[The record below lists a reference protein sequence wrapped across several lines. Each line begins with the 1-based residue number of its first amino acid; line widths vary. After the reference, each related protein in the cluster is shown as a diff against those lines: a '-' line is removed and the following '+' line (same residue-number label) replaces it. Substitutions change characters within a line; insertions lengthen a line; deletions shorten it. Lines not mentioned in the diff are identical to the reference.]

1 MVWKSGYR
9 VKAAI
14 LHLHDE
20 DSSVSMTSGHYVTAL
35 CQNGQWHLANDEF
48 VRNVEMK
55 ECLVV
60 PCGVLFE
67 RCDDQCSGKSML
79 FEGMV
84 SQQHSWFECLC
95 KAAPALPA
103 AGHVTE
109 AAASVDGTQPVFTGA
124 VRTHAASSQDGPEA
138 SRSKRKAADASQGNC
153 LLKYFKPVG
162 SIEQQKEAVDAQRS
176 REQDRSTKEQDRST
190 REQDRSTRGQ
200 DRSTN
205 EQDCSTREQDR
216 STREQD
222 CSTREQDR
230 STREQNRSTRLQDRA
245 TREQDRATRKQD
257 RATREQDRSTRE
269 QDRSTREQDRS
280 TREQGCRQDDRASR
294 EQDRS
299 RRGLKLARER
309 TEKDHVDPFMLDQT
323 PLALFAK
330 RYIIFLCDLDLITIC
345 GHSQML
351 RRTCRPFHVCCKGVK
366 TNGLQT

>member
-1 MVWKSGYR
+1 MSAVLSVVWKSILFLLTGYR

-48 VRNVEMK
+48 VRNVQMK
-55 ECLVV
+55 ECPVV

-67 RCDDQCSGKSML
+67 RCDDQCSGKTML

-84 SQQHSWFECLC
+84 CQQHSWFECLC
-95 KAAPALPA
+95 KAAPALPGA
-103 AGHVTE
+103 AHATE
-109 AAASVDGTQPVFTGA
+109 AAASVDGTQPVLTGA
-124 VRTHAASSQDGPEA
+124 VPTHAASSQDVPEA

-162 SIEQQKEAVDAQRS
+162 SIEQQKEAVNAQGKQDCTGRKEDLS
-176 REQDRSTKEQDRST
+176 NREQDCSNTDQDR
-190 REQDRSTRGQ
+190 
-200 DRSTN
+200 

-222 CSTREQDR
+222 SEQDR
-230 STREQNRSTRLQDRA
+230 S
-245 TREQDRATRKQD
+245 
-257 RATREQDRSTRE
+257 TREQDRSTRE

-280 TREQGCRQDDRASR
+280 TREQDRSTR

-299 RRGLKLARER
+299 
-309 TEKDHVDPFMLDQT
+309 T
-323 PLALFAK
+323 
-330 RYIIFLCDLDLITIC
+330 
-345 GHSQML
+345 
-351 RRTCRPFHVCCKGVK
+351 KGSK
-366 TNGLQT
+366 TAPPGGKTAPPGSKTAPPGSKTAPPGSKTAPPGSKTAPPRSKTAPPGSKTAPPGSKTAPPGSKTAPPGSKTAPDVA